1 MNRVNQG
8 GALSAPEVRDRGSGY
23 LPPAFTFA
31 YFLPCDQWGGGGEGG
46 EAGTITV
53 PGDHMLEDVYGP
65 YLLCTNLRKLGK
77 GYRARLDHADR
88 NQPLHPKPFPL
99 SMQRVPAR
107 VHIKFVLT

>member
-1 MNRVNQG
+1 MNQG

-31 YFLPCDQWGGGGEGG
+31 YFLACDQWGGGGE
-46 EAGTITV
+46 AGTITE
-53 PGDHMLEDVYGP
+53 PGDDVLEDVYGP
-65 YLLCTNLRKLGK
+65 YLLRMNLRKLGK

-99 SMQRVPAR
+99 SMLCVPAR